1 MQFFTR
7 HKVLEFLQFYLGLQ
21 RLTDD
26 NYIRKNLSELDGIES
41 YLYVRGNDE
50 VIGYRCSMKLTNT
63 FLEKMKLKED
73 NVWKRAEANTN
84 SETVLQSMEDLIYE
98 LTGTRLPDTISMI
111 PMYVITNHIKH
122 KGASAILNKK
132 MLKEFGEK
140 FHSDKVIVLPSSI
153 HECILMPGTMI
164 KNEYDLPYLTEMVS
178 EVNCMEVA
186 PHEQLSDRAYIL
198 NL

>member
-1 MQFFTR
+1 MFLTFWTYHAYISIFLFF
-7 HKVLEFLQFYLGLQ
+7 QSGL
-21 RLTDD
+21 
-26 NYIRKNLSELDGIES
+26 
-41 YLYVRGNDE
+41 
-50 VIGYRCSMKLTNT
+50 
-63 FLEKMKLKED
+63 F
-73 NVWKRAEANTN
+73 
-84 SETVLQSMEDLIYE
+84 LQSMEDLIYE
-98 LTGTRLPDTISMI
+98 LTGTRLPDTIPMI
-111 PMYVITNHIKH
+111 PMYIITNRIKH

-178 EVNCMEVA
+178 EVNCTDVA
-186 PHEQLSDRAYIL
+186 PHEQLSDRAYVL

>member
-1 MQFFTR
+1 MQF
-7 HKVLEFLQFYLGLQ
+7 YIGLQ

-41 YLYVRGNDE
+41 YLYVQGDDE
-50 VIGYRCSMKLTNT
+50 VIGYRCSMKLTKA
-63 FLEKMKLKED
+63 FLERMKLKED
-73 NVWKRAEANTN
+73 DIWKRAEANTN

-98 LTGTRLPDTISMI
+98 LTGTRPPYTI
-111 PMYVITNHIKH
+111 PMYVITNRIKH

-178 EVNCMEVA
+178 EVNCTDVA
-186 PHEQLSDRAYIL
+186 PHEQLSDRAYVL
-198 NL
+198 SL

>member
-1 MQFFTR
+1 MQFFI
-7 HKVLEFLQFYLGLQ
+7 GLQ

-41 YLYVRGNDE
+41 YLYVRGDDE
-50 VIGYRCSMKLTNT
+50 VIGYRGSMKLTKA
-63 FLEKMKLKED
+63 FLEMMKLKED
-73 NVWKRAEANTN
+73 DVWKRAEANTN
-84 SETVLQSMEDLIYE
+84 SETVLQNLDDLIYE
-98 LTGTRLPDTISMI
+98 ITGIRPPYTI
-111 PMYVITNHIKH
+111 PMYVITNCIRH

-164 KNEYDLPYLTEMVS
+164 NNEYDLPYLTEMVS